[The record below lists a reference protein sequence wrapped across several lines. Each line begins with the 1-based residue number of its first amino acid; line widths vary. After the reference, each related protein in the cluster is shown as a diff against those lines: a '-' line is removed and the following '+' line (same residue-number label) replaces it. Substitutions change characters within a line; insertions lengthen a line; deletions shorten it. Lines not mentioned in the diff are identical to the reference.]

1 MLVYL
6 NGDKP
11 MKVAIVT
18 DSNSGI
24 TPEFAKKIGVTVV
37 PMPFIIDGEE
47 YFENINLTQEKF
59 YKKIMSGADV
69 STSQPNINSV
79 MDLWRDLL
87 KTHDEIVYIP
97 MSSGL
102 SGSCDTATNFAK
114 EFNGKVEV
122 VDNHRI
128 SVTQK
133 QAVIDAV
140 NLAKAGKSAKE
151 IKDYLMATSMNA
163 SIYIML
169 STLKYLKKGG
179 RITPAAALIAN
190 LLQIK
195 PVLTIQG
202 EKLDKFCQV
211 MSVNQGKKRMIDQV
225 VKEIN
230 TRFKT
235 QVENHRLK
243 VFIAYTFDQSKAEM
257 FKTEVNKV
265 VEPYDLAVE
274 FVDPLSLSVSCHI
287 GENALAV
294 AICECY
300 QA

>member
-1 MLVYL
+1 M
-6 NGDKP
+6 K
-11 MKVAIVT
+11 KVAVVT
-18 DSNSGI
+18 DTNSGI
-24 TPEFAKKIGVTVV
+24 TPEFAQKIGVTVV
-37 PMPFIIDGEE
+37 PMPFLIDGEE
-47 YFENINLTQEKF
+47 YFENITLTQDKF
-59 YKKIMSGADV
+59 YKKIMSGSDV

-79 MDLWRDLL
+79 MDIWRELL

-114 EFNGKVEV
+114 QFDGKVEV

-140 NLAKAGKSAKE
+140 KLAQEGKSAKE
-151 IKDYLMATSMNA
+151 IKDYLMQTSMNA

-202 EKLDKFCQV
+202 EKLDKFCKV
-211 MSVNQGKKRMIDQV
+211 MNYNQGKRRMIDQI
-225 VKEIN
+225 VKEIT

-235 QVENHRLK
+235 QLENGNLK
-243 VFIAYTFDQSKAEM
+243 VAIAYTYDQAKAEI
-257 FKTEVNKV
+257 FKAEVEQALQPYHLQ
-265 VEPYDLAVE
+265 VEYL
-274 FVDPLSLSVSCHI
+274 DPLSLSVSCHI
-287 GENALAV
+287 GENALAL
-294 AICECY
+294 ACYECY
-300 QA
+300 EPKK

>member
-1 MLVYL
+1 
-6 NGDKP
+6 

-18 DSNSGI
+18 DTNSGI
-24 TPEFAKKIGVTVV
+24 TPEFAKEIGVTVV
-37 PMPFIIDGEE
+37 PMPFLINGEE
-47 YFENINLTQEKF
+47 YFENITLTQEKF
-59 YKKIMSGADV
+59 YKEIMSGADV

-79 MDLWRDLL
+79 ADVWRELL
-87 KTHDEIVYIP
+87 KTHDEVVHIP

-102 SGSCDTATNFAK
+102 SGSCATATSFAK

-133 QAVIDAV
+133 QSVIDAV
-140 NLAKAGKSAKE
+140 NLAKEGKSAKE
-151 IKDYLMATSMNA
+151 IKDYLMETSMNA

-169 STLKYLKKGG
+169 TTLKYLKKGG
-179 RITPAAALIAN
+179 RITPAAALIGS

-211 MSVNQGKKRMIDQV
+211 MNYSQGKKRMIDQM
-225 VKEIN
+225 VKELE
-230 TRFKT
+230 TRFDA
-235 QVENHRLK
+235 QVKKGNLK
-243 VFIAYTFDQSKAEM
+243 VFIAYTFDKTKADV
-257 FKTEVNKV
+257 FKDEVNRA
-265 VEPYDLAVE
+265 VEKYGIAVE

-294 AICECY
+294 AYCEY
-300 QA
+300 YKA

>member
-1 MLVYL
+1 
-6 NGDKP
+6 
-11 MKVAIVT
+11 MKVAVVT
-18 DSNSGI
+18 DTNCGI
-24 TPEFAKKIGVTVV
+24 TPEFAQKIGVTVV
-37 PMPFIIDGEE
+37 PMPFLIDGEE
-47 YFENINLTQEKF
+47 YFENITLTQEKF
-59 YKKIMSGADV
+59 YKKIMSGANV
-69 STSQPNINSV
+69 STSQPNIDSV
-79 MDLWRDLL
+79 AGIWRELL

-102 SGSCDTATNFAK
+102 SGSCATAANFAK

-133 QAVIDAV
+133 QSVVDAV
-140 NLAKAGKSAKE
+140 NLAKEGKSAKE

-211 MSVNQGKKRMIDQV
+211 MSYNQGKKRMLDQV
-225 VKEIN
+225 MKELG
-230 TRFKT
+230 TRFQPQMAKGKM
-235 QVENHRLK
+235 K
-243 VFIAYTFDQSKAEM
+243 VFIAYTYDKTKADI
-257 FKTEVNKV
+257 FATEINHALEK
-265 VEPYDLAVE
+265 YGLTVE
-274 FVDPLSLSVSCHI
+274 FIDPLSLSVSCHI
-287 GENALAV
+287 GENALAI
-294 AICECY
+294 ACCECY

>member
-1 MLVYL
+1 
-6 NGDKP
+6 
-11 MKVAIVT
+11 MKVAVVT
-18 DSNSGI
+18 DTNSGI
-24 TPEFAKKIGVTVV
+24 TPEYAQKIGVTVV
-37 PMPFIIDGEE
+37 PMPFLIDGEE

-69 STSQPNINSV
+69 STSQPNIESV
-79 MDLWRDLL
+79 VNVWRELL
-87 KTHDEIVYIP
+87 KTHDGVVYIP

-102 SGSCDTATNFAK
+102 SGSCATAINFAK

-133 QAVIDAV
+133 QAVVDAV

-211 MSVNQGKKRMIDQV
+211 MSHNQGKKRMLDQII
-225 VKEIN
+225 KELK
-230 TRFKT
+230 TRFKS
-235 QVENHRLK
+235 QLEKGNLK
-243 VFIAYTFDQSKAEM
+243 VAIAYTYDKTKADLFKAE
-257 FKTEVNKV
+257 
-265 VEPYDLAVE
+265 VERALQPYGLQVE

-287 GENALAV
+287 GENALAI
-294 AICECY
+294 ACCECY

>member
-1 MLVYL
+1 
-6 NGDKP
+6 
-11 MKVAIVT
+11 MKVAVVT
-18 DSNSGI
+18 DTNSGV
-24 TPEFAKKIGVTVV
+24 TPEFAKEIGVTVV
-37 PMPFIIDGEE
+37 PMPFLIDGEE
-47 YFENINLTQEKF
+47 YFENVNLTQEKF
-59 YKKIMSGADV
+59 YEKIMSGANV
-69 STSQPNINSV
+69 STSQPNVNSV
-79 MDLWRDLL
+79 TETWRELL
-87 KTHDEIVYIP
+87 KAYDEIVYIP

-102 SGSCDTATNFAK
+102 SGSCASAINFAK

-133 QAVIDAV
+133 QSVIDAV
-140 NLAKAGKSAKE
+140 NLAKAGRSAKE

-179 RITPAAALIAN
+179 RITPAAALLAG

-211 MSVNQGKKRMIDQV
+211 MSYNQGKKRMIDQM
-225 VKEIN
+225 VKEIT
-230 TRFKT
+230 TRFKP
-235 QVENHRLK
+235 QLEKGNLK
-243 VFIAYTFDQSKAEM
+243 VMIAYTYNQAKAEI
-257 FKTEVNKV
+257 FKTEV
-265 VEPYDLAVE
+265 ERALQPYGLTVE

-294 AICECY
+294 AYCECY

>member
-1 MLVYL
+1 
-6 NGDKP
+6 
-11 MKVAIVT
+11 MKVAVVT
-18 DSNSGI
+18 DTNSGI
-24 TPEFAKKIGVTVV
+24 SPKFAQEIGVTVV
-37 PMPFIIDGEE
+37 PMPFLIDGEE
-47 YFENINLTQEKF
+47 YFENVNLTQEKF

-79 MDLWRDLL
+79 IDIWRELL
-87 KTHDEIVYIP
+87 KTYDEIVYIP

-102 SGSCDTATNFAK
+102 SGSCDTAVNFAK
-114 EFNGKVEV
+114 AFNGKVEV
-122 VDNHRI
+122 IDNHRI

-133 QAVIDAV
+133 QSVIDAV
-140 NLAKAGKSAKE
+140 NLAKEGKSAKE

-179 RITPAAALIAN
+179 RITPAAALIAS

-202 EKLDKFCQV
+202 ERLDKFCQV
-211 MSVNQGKKRMIDQV
+211 MSYNQGKKRMIDQML
-225 VKEIN
+225 KEFS
-230 TRFKT
+230 TRFKP
-235 QVENHRLK
+235 QLEKGNLK
-243 VFIAYTFDQSKAEM
+243 VMIAYTYDKARADLFKAE
-257 FKTEVNKV
+257 
-265 VEPYDLAVE
+265 VERALQPYGLVVE

-294 AICECY
+294 AFCEY
-300 QA
+300 YKA

>member
-1 MLVYL
+1 
-6 NGDKP
+6 
-11 MKVAIVT
+11 MKVAVVT
-18 DSNSGI
+18 DTNSGI
-24 TPEFAKKIGVTVV
+24 TPEFAKEIGVTVV
-37 PMPFIIDGEE
+37 PMPFLIDGEE

-79 MDLWRDLL
+79 ADIWRELL
-87 KTHDEIVYIP
+87 KTHDEVVHIP

-102 SGSCDTATNFAK
+102 SSSCDTATNFAK

-133 QAVIDAV
+133 QSVIDAV
-140 NLAKAGKSAKE
+140 NLAKLGKSAKE
-151 IKDYLMATSMNA
+151 IKEYLLATGMNS

-211 MSVNQGKKRMIDQV
+211 MSCNQGKKRMIDQI
-225 VKEIN
+225 VKELN

-235 QVENHRLK
+235 QMENGNVK
-243 VFIAYTFDQSKAEM
+243 VSIAYTYDKDKADIFKAEVD
-257 FKTEVNKV
+257 KAL
-265 VEPYDLAVE
+265 EPYGIVAE

-294 AICECY
+294 TICEY
-300 QA
+300 YKA

>member
-1 MLVYL
+1 
-6 NGDKP
+6 
-11 MKVAIVT
+11 MKVAVVT
-18 DSNSGI
+18 DTNSGI
-24 TPEFAKKIGVTVV
+24 TPEYAQKIGVTVV
-37 PMPFIIDGEE
+37 PMPFLIDGEE

-69 STSQPNINSV
+69 STSQPNIESV
-79 MDLWRDLL
+79 VNVWRELL
-87 KTHDEIVYIP
+87 KTHDGVVYIP

-102 SGSCDTATNFAK
+102 SGSCATAINFAK

-133 QAVIDAV
+133 QAVVDAV

-179 RITPAAALIAN
+179 RITPAAALIGS

-211 MSVNQGKKRMIDQV
+211 VNYNQGKKRMIDQV
-225 VKEIN
+225 IKEIN
-230 TRFKT
+230 TRFKS
-235 QVENHRLK
+235 QLEKGNLK
-243 VFIAYTFDQSKAEM
+243 VHIAYTYDQAKAEL
-257 FKTEVNKV
+257 FKTEI
-265 VEPYDLAVE
+265 ERALQPYGLQVE

-287 GENALAV
+287 GENALAI
-294 AICECY
+294 ACCECY

>member
-1 MLVYL
+1 
-6 NGDKP
+6 
-11 MKVAIVT
+11 MKVAVVT
-18 DSNSGI
+18 DTNSGI
-24 TPEFAKKIGVTVV
+24 TPEFAEKLGVTVV
-37 PMPFIIDGEE
+37 PMPFLIDGEE
-47 YFENINLTQEKF
+47 YFENITLTQEKF
-59 YKKIMSGADV
+59 YEKIMSGADV
-69 STSQPNINSV
+69 STSQPNINGV
-79 MDLWRDLL
+79 MDIWRDLL

-102 SGSCDTATNFAK
+102 SGSCETATNFAR

-122 VDNHRI
+122 IDNHRI

-140 NLAKAGKSAKE
+140 NLAKEGKSAKA

-179 RITPAAALIAN
+179 RITPAAALLAS

-211 MSVNQGKKRMIDQV
+211 MTVNQGKKRMIEQV
-225 VKEIN
+225 VKELN
-230 TRFKT
+230 TRFKP
-235 QVENHRLK
+235 QMEKSRVK
-243 VFIAYTFDQSKAEM
+243 IFIAYTYDKAKADI
-257 FKTEVNKV
+257 FAAEVNKA
-265 VEPYDLAVE
+265 VEPYGLAVE

-294 AICECY
+294 AVCEYY

>member
-1 MLVYL
+1 
-6 NGDKP
+6 
-11 MKVAIVT
+11 
-18 DSNSGI
+18 
-24 TPEFAKKIGVTVV
+24 
-37 PMPFIIDGEE
+37 
-47 YFENINLTQEKF
+47 
-59 YKKIMSGADV
+59 MSGSDV
-69 STSQPNINSV
+69 STSQPNINGV
-79 MDLWRDLL
+79 MDIWRDLL

-102 SGSCDTATNFAK
+102 SGSCGTAMNFAK

-140 NLAKAGKSAKE
+140 NLAKEGKSAKE
-151 IKDYLMATSMNA
+151 IKDFLMKTSMNA

-169 STLKYLKKGG
+169 NTLKYLKKGG

-190 LLQIK
+190 LLRIK

-202 EKLDKFCQV
+202 EKLDKFCKV
-211 MSVNQGKKRMIDQV
+211 INYNQGKKRMLDQV
-225 VKEIN
+225 VKELT

-235 QVENHRLK
+235 QLEKGKMK
-243 VFIAYTFDQSKAEM
+243 VAIAYTYDEEKANIFKAE
-257 FKTEVNKV
+257 
-265 VEPYDLAVE
+265 VEQALKPYNLQVE

-287 GENALAV
+287 GENALAL
-294 AICECY
+294 ACCECY
-300 QA
+300 

>member
-1 MLVYL
+1 
-6 NGDKP
+6 
-11 MKVAIVT
+11 MKVAVVT
-18 DSNSGI
+18 DTNSGI
-24 TPEFAKKIGVTVV
+24 TPEFAKEIGVTVV
-37 PMPFIIDGEE
+37 PMPFLIDGEE
-47 YFENINLTQEKF
+47 YFESINLTQEKF

-79 MDLWRDLL
+79 TDIWRDLL
-87 KTHDEIVYIP
+87 KTHDGIVHIP

-102 SGSCDTATNFAK
+102 SGSCETALNFAK
-114 EFNGKVEV
+114 AFEGKVEV

-140 NLAKAGKSAKE
+140 NLAKEGKSAKE

-225 VKEIN
+225 VKELN
-230 TRFKT
+230 TRFKP
-235 QVENHRLK
+235 QMEKGNMK
-243 VFIAYTFDQSKAEM
+243 VFIAYTYDKAKADIFKAEVDKAM
-257 FKTEVNKV
+257 QPYGLEV
-265 VEPYDLAVE
+265 EY
-274 FVDPLSLSVSCHI
+274 VDPLSLSVSCHI

-294 AICECY
+294 AVCEY
-300 QA
+300 YKA

>member
-1 MLVYL
+1 
-6 NGDKP
+6 
-11 MKVAIVT
+11 MKVAVVT
-18 DSNSGI
+18 DTNSGI
-24 TPEFAKKIGVTVV
+24 TPEYAQKIGVTVV
-37 PMPFIIDGEE
+37 PMPFLIDGEE

-69 STSQPNINSV
+69 STSQPNIESV
-79 MDLWRDLL
+79 VNVWRELL
-87 KTHDEIVYIP
+87 KTHDGVVYIP

-102 SGSCDTATNFAK
+102 SGSCATAINFAK

-133 QAVIDAV
+133 QAVVDAV

-151 IKDYLMATSMNA
+151 IKDYLMAISMNA

-179 RITPAAALIAN
+179 RITPAAALIGS

-211 MSVNQGKKRMIDQV
+211 VNYNQGKKRMIDQV
-225 VKEIN
+225 IKEIN
-230 TRFKT
+230 TRFKS
-235 QVENHRLK
+235 QLEKGNLK
-243 VFIAYTFDQSKAEM
+243 VHIAYTYDQAKAEL
-257 FKTEVNKV
+257 FKTEI
-265 VEPYDLAVE
+265 ERALQPYGLQVE

-287 GENALAV
+287 GENALAI
-294 AICECY
+294 ACCECY

>member
-1 MLVYL
+1 
-6 NGDKP
+6 
-11 MKVAIVT
+11 MKVAVVT

-24 TPEFAKKIGVTVV
+24 TPEFAQEIGVTVV
-37 PMPFIIDGEE
+37 PMPFLIDEKE
-47 YFENINLTQEKF
+47 YFENINLSQEKF
-59 YKKIMSGADV
+59 YKKIMGGSDV

-79 MDLWRDLL
+79 MDLWRELL

-102 SGSCDTATNFAK
+102 SGSCATAANFAK

-133 QAVIDAV
+133 QSVIDAV

-151 IKDYLMATSMNA
+151 IKDYLLATSMNA

-179 RITPAAALIAN
+179 RITPAAALIAS

-211 MSVNQGKKRMIDQV
+211 MSYNQGKKRMIDQM
-225 VKEIN
+225 VKELN
-230 TRFKT
+230 TRFKP
-235 QVENHRLK
+235 QIEKGNLK
-243 VFIAYTFDQSKAEM
+243 VFIAYTYDQAKAEL
-257 FKTEVNKV
+257 FKAEVEKALQ
-265 VEPYDLAVE
+265 PYGLQVE

-294 AICECY
+294 AYCEY
-300 QA
+300 YKA